1 MSSFVLTKC
10 IDVEVTQKISLILF
24 IYSFLLQ
31 STELKGLDFQPGLF
45 TLRQI
50 KAATNNFDIA
60 YKIGEGGFGP
70 VYKVLRTLYTYLIL
84 IERSIIV
91 VTSLQLDSSIEK

>member
-1 MSSFVLTKC
+1 MCLDLYLLNVLMGKLL
-10 IDVEVTQKISLILF
+10 KISLILF

-31 STELKGLDFQPGLF
+31 SIELKGLDFQPGLF

-70 VYKVLRTLYTYLIL
+70 VYKVFC
-84 IERSIIV
+84 II
-91 VTSLQLDSSIEK
+91 